1 MSDVLLRG
9 GRPWRRPEFGGIRTD
24 EAGWRQPPGA
34 PSERSE
40 RNQLSPTAA
49 DVLVRD
55 GAIAAIQPDLPA
67 PSGVEVVDVAGRL
80 ILPGFVEA
88 HCHLDK
94 TLFGGDWVPH
104 TAGDALAD
112 RIATERRRRAE
123 LGVPDVD
130 RITALL
136 ERMIAAG
143 TSHVRSHTDID
154 PALGLSG
161 VEAVSAAA
169 ERLAGRITVEQV
181 AFPQYGILAN
191 PGTEEVLEQALAA
204 GVGTIGGLDP
214 AGFDRDPVR
223 HLDVIFGLAER
234 YRAGVDIH
242 LHDGGTLGTWQL
254 ELIAERT
261 KGAGLDGR
269 VTVSHA
275 YALGQADGAT
285 QERIAARL
293 AEAGVA
299 VVTAAVYDF
308 PVPPVKKLLAA
319 GVTVACGHD
328 GIRDLWGPYGSGD
341 MLERAMHV
349 AYRSMFRR
357 DEDIEIALTA
367 ATYGGARVLGLPVY
381 GLAIGAPAD
390 LVVVDARTP
399 AEAVVV
405 HPARDLVF
413 KAGRVVARGGAVE

>member
-1 MSDVLLRG
+1 MSDLVLRG
-9 GRPWRRPEFGGIRTD
+9 GRPWR
-24 EAGWRQPPGA
+24 
-34 PSERSE
+34 
-40 RNQLSPTAA
+40 SPTAA
-49 DVLVRD
+49 DILVRD
-55 GAIAAIQPDLPA
+55 GAIAAIEPDLPPPPGA
-67 PSGVEVVDVAGRL
+67 EVVDVSERL
-80 ILPGFVEA
+80 VLPGLVEA

-112 RIATERRRRAE
+112 RIATERGRRGE

-136 ERMIAAG
+136 VRMIAAG
-143 TSHVRSHTDID
+143 TSYVRSHTDID

-161 VEAVSAAA
+161 VEAVNAAA
-169 ERLAGRITVEQV
+169 ARLAGRVTVEQV

-191 PGTEEVLEQALAA
+191 PGTEAVLERALAA

-223 HLDVIFGLAER
+223 HLDIVFGFAER
-234 YRAGVDIH
+234 YGAGVDIH
-242 LHDGGTLGTWQL
+242 LHDGGTLGIWQL

-261 KGAGLDGR
+261 KAAGLDGR

-285 QERIAARL
+285 QERIAGRL

-308 PVPPVKKLLAA
+308 PVPPIKKLLSA

-328 GIRDLWGPYGSGD
+328 GVRDLWGPYGSGD

-367 ATYGGARVLGLPVY
+367 ATYGGARLLGIPAY

-405 HPARDLVF
+405 HPVRDLVL
-413 KAGRVVARGGAVE
+413 KAGRVVARGGVLEK